1 MCSVM
6 VTVVCAAGT
15 RAPAPVLHAW
25 LKQGS
30 TWRAF
35 CADSPF
41 PRGEEEE
48 SLSHDLPFTSGD
60 PCFAACS
67 HSKGQ
72 GDIISGSPR
81 RSWEKSLS
89 QVKAVNL
96 EAQK

>member
-1 MCSVM
+1 MCCVM

-15 RAPAPVLHAW
+15 RAAGPVLHAW

-35 CADSPF
+35 CADRPF
-41 PRGEEEE
+41 REE
-48 SLSHDLPFTSGD
+48 SRRRASHGLPFTSGD

-96 EAQK
+96 EVRK